1 MIPTPEAYSF
11 TRYLSAKKSVDDR
24 ALNRLVWQSLS
35 QALPLAAPG
44 APLRVLEIGAGAGAM
59 FERMLAWGLL
69 KYADYTAIDLNE
81 ENIANALQQLPS
93 WAARRGYRT
102 QLDPDNSLA
111 FTGHGLQVSLR
122 LEAIDLFDF
131 IARQPG
137 RWGWDLLVAHAF
149 LDLMDIPAV
158 LPPLFGLCKP
168 GGLFYFTINFDGA
181 TLLEPAIDPAFD
193 ELVQN
198 LYHRTMDERRI
209 DGQPSGDSRAG
220 RHLFHQIRNAGAEI
234 IAAGASDWVVIPGPR
249 GYPQDAAYFLHFIV
263 HTIHQALA
271 GHAQLDALRFERW
284 IAARHAQIQRG
295 ELVYIAHQLD
305 YAGRV
310 MV

>member
-1 MIPTPEAYSF
+1 MNPTPEAYSF

-35 QALPLAAPG
+35 LALPLATPE

-69 KYADYTAIDLNE
+69 KYAEYTAVDFNE
-81 ENIANALQQLPS
+81 ENINRARQQLPP
-93 WAARRGYRT
+93 WAARQGFRPQT
-102 QLDPDNSLA
+102 NPDGSLA
-111 FTGHGLQVSLR
+111 FAGDALQVTLR

-131 IARQPG
+131 IARHQG
-137 RWGWDLLVAHAF
+137 RRVWDLLVAHAF
-149 LDLMDIPAV
+149 LDLIDIPAV
-158 LPPLFGLCKP
+158 LPRLFDLCKT

-181 TLLEPAIDPAFD
+181 TLLEPAIDPAYD

-198 LYHRTMDERRI
+198 LYHRSMDERI
-209 DGQPSGDSRAG
+209 IGGSLSGDSRAG
-220 RHLFHQIRNAGAEI
+220 RHLFHQIRRAGAEI
-234 IAAGASDWVVIPGPR
+234 IAAGASDWVVIPGPQ
-249 GYPQDAAYFLHFIV
+249 GYPHDEAYFLHFIV

-271 GHAQLDALRFERW
+271 GRAELDAARFERW
-284 IAARHAQIQRG
+284 IAGRHAQIERG

-305 YAGRV
+305 YAGRLEG
-310 MV
+310 